1 VAGLIVLLGFSSPAY
16 SSSVPEAPLIVAVD
30 TGTSTQ
36 VTLDFT
42 RPYDGGASISDYEY
56 STDDGSSWN
65 SFGATNQSQ
74 TITGLTDGTLYN
86 IKVRAVN
93 SAGAGAASL
102 KIQASPGSVRGP
114 YDMTEAMR
122 YHPSGRPYGSGDGS
136 SGSILGA
143 SNLPVITDRDDSS
156 TTIAAPFPLNF
167 FGQKMEGLCLTTN
180 GTLYPVS
187 SSSDSCSDDYD
198 LDLKNLAEAGSA
210 PIIAALANDGN
221 PNRLIRNRLAT
232 IAFASASSGALTIE
246 TTRDVSSSVDNG
258 DALCVFLRAD
268 NIDNGGDEDVQP
280 TDQLVVCDTVTE
292 VRAGFE
298 YTFGTPTAV
307 ESGFGSSVTLP
318 DFSYLTN
325 LTGFLFDDSADFSEN
340 YDSFAYT
347 AELFQGTAD
356 LDGNGNS
363 TGDSFVFTAYRVA
376 QYDNDNAG
384 VLTNTWQ
391 IVLTPDLTDG
401 DATSGYGFDIEFNYG
416 SVQDEDDGYDF
427 SDPGND
433 CNSGALKCRAGIG
446 TADYDSVTGEGDPYE
461 LFAGTPWRGLMDW
474 GSTSAMTR
482 NRLNSSVLGRY
493 TFSFSGTTGAPT
505 NFAVPVMDGSGTTTV
520 RPGDEPAPS
529 PSSGS
534 SGGSEQAT
542 APAIPEAAPP
552 VRAVNPAPRVIIT
565 EVDGPVLRNGI
576 PPTVSDD
583 PRVSVGGRIAP
594 VQTEIP
600 STTRLAVSLPG
611 GFSLGVS
618 VLEDQGRISRAS
630 DGMAEI
636 AVRKGAA
643 ASLSGSGFRPG
654 ATVQVFMPLAGA
666 NAKELTRIPVQQDGS
681 FDGSAPF
688 ATRPNE
694 APLPIGRNVLQL
706 VSLDN
711 DGNQVVVEMAVN
723 IAQASPAPEQN
734 RIDGVVPRMAPG
746 QSVATSGGEPI
757 PVTITP
763 VSEQKLAVVEGDGW
777 TMAINVDAEDGGVE
791 PSEGG
796 ALLKL
801 VRDES
806 AVISGSGFMPG
817 TRADVWLFSD
827 PTLLGSVTIDENGEF
842 TGEVNVDSNVISL
855 GEHTLQLQGVG
866 EDGYVKAANLG
877 VLVDDSSEEMPT
889 AVESASG
896 LLWWIVGAF
905 LLALLF
911 LLVLLARRRRSQ
923 EQ

>member
-1 VAGLIVLLGFSSPAY
+1 
-16 SSSVPEAPLIVAVD
+16 
-30 TGTSTQ
+30 
-36 VTLDFT
+36 
-42 RPYDGGASISDYEY
+42 
-56 STDDGSSWN
+56 
-65 SFGATNQSQ
+65 
-74 TITGLTDGTLYN
+74 
-86 IKVRAVN
+86 
-93 SAGAGAASL
+93 
-102 KIQASPGSVRGP
+102 
-114 YDMTEAMR
+114 
-122 YHPSGRPYGSGDGS
+122 
-136 SGSILGA
+136 
-143 SNLPVITDRDDSS
+143 
-156 TTIAAPFPLNF
+156 
-167 FGQKMEGLCLTTN
+167 
-180 GTLYPVS
+180 
-187 SSSDSCSDDYD
+187 
-198 LDLKNLAEAGSA
+198 
-210 PIIAALANDGN
+210 
-221 PNRLIRNRLAT
+221 
-232 IAFASASSGALTIE
+232 
-246 TTRDVSSSVDNG
+246 
-258 DALCVFLRAD
+258 
-268 NIDNGGDEDVQP
+268 
-280 TDQLVVCDTVTE
+280 
-292 VRAGFE
+292 
-298 YTFGTPTAV
+298 
-307 ESGFGSSVTLP
+307 
-318 DFSYLTN
+318 
-325 LTGFLFDDSADFSEN
+325 
-340 YDSFAYT
+340 
-347 AELFQGTAD
+347 
-356 LDGNGNS
+356 
-363 TGDSFVFTAYRVA
+363 
-376 QYDNDNAG
+376 
-384 VLTNTWQ
+384 
-391 IVLTPDLTDG
+391 
-401 DATSGYGFDIEFNYG
+401 
-416 SVQDEDDGYDF
+416 
-427 SDPGND
+427 
-433 CNSGALKCRAGIG
+433 
-446 TADYDSVTGEGDPYE
+446 
-461 LFAGTPWRGLMDW
+461 
-474 GSTSAMTR
+474 
-482 NRLNSSVLGRY
+482 
-493 TFSFSGTTGAPT
+493 
-505 NFAVPVMDGSGTTTV
+505 
-520 RPGDEPAPS
+520 
-529 PSSGS
+529 
-534 SGGSEQAT
+534 
-542 APAIPEAAPP
+542 
-552 VRAVNPAPRVIIT
+552 
-565 EVDGPVLRNGI
+565 
-576 PPTVSDD
+576 
-583 PRVSVGGRIAP
+583 
-594 VQTEIP
+594 
-600 STTRLAVSLPG
+600 
-611 GFSLGVS
+611 
-618 VLEDQGRISRAS
+618 
-630 DGMAEI
+630 MAEI

-666 NAKELTRIPVQQDGS
+666 NAKELTSIPVQPDGS